1 MDFNSIKFFAYI
13 DPATTSYIIQIVSG
27 IVISCGV
34 AVGIFWKRIKLFFKN
49 KKMNALEKKLTNEA
63 AKKENSDV

>member
-1 MDFNSIKFFAYI
+1 MNQNLPGIFAYI

-34 AVGIFWKRIKLFFKN
+34 AAGIFRKRIQIFFRN
-49 KKMNALEKKLTNEA
+49 KKLQALEKKLTKEA
-63 AKKENSDV
+63 EKKENQNV

>member
-34 AVGIFWKRIKLFFKN
+34 IVGVFWKRIKLFFKN
-49 KKMNALEKKLTNEA
+49 KKMNSLEKKLTKEA
-63 AKKENSDV
+63 AKKESSDV

>member
-1 MDFNSIKFFAYI
+1 MNQNLPGIFAYI

-34 AVGIFWKRIKLFFKN
+34 AAGIFWKRIRLFFKN
-49 KKMNALEKKLTNEA
+49 RKLQALEKKLTREA
-63 AKKENSDV
+63 ERKEKQDI